1 MKCTVNYPSF
11 STLEGSERLATLDYF
26 EGVWADAAVD
36 YAAEFMG
43 KRAVGKSTPRG
54 MQRHVNAAIHKR
66 FHELGWEGV
75 DGRYHKGDEWLR
87 VSFRHSMSLGSD
99 LLDAARMHFVE
110 GFNKITLIAASE
122 SFLATISPADCK
134 ALCSA
139 DDYRAQ
145 VKLNEFAL
153 NIPLGIGTLE
163 PVSVLSPDVTEII
176 RGER

>member
-11 STLEGSERLATLDYF
+11 STLEATQRLATLDYF
-26 EGVWADAAVD
+26 EGVWANAAD
-36 YAAEFMG
+36 EYAAEFMG
-43 KRAVGKSTPRG
+43 KRSVGGKTPRG
-54 MQRHVNAAIHKR
+54 MQKHVNAAIQKR
-66 FHELGWEGV
+66 LYELGWEGV

-110 GFNKITLIAASE
+110 GFKKITLIGASE

-145 VKLNEFAL
+145 AKLNEFAL
-153 NIPLGIGTLE
+153 EIPFGIGTLE
-163 PVSVLSPDVTEII
+163 PVSVLEPSVTEII
-176 RGER
+176 RGNR